1 MIKISFCIPTYN
13 FGKFIGETLQS
24 IVDQASDEIEIE
36 IVIGDGAST
45 DNTRDIVRKF
55 QDKFS
60 FIHYYKFNNKG
71 GIDKDLARTVELSN
85 GEYCWL
91 LSADDVLMPGSINAM
106 LKYISSSNSIYLVNR
121 VECDTSLNQIYTKS
135 WLLDTQLDREFDF
148 SVSEEL
154 KEYLYLA
161 TGLGSIFSFMSSI
174 IVSKTEWNSIKIDDT
189 FIGTNYSH
197 VFRLFDIAL
206 SGGRIKYI
214 KKPMI
219 YARLFNDSFM
229 SNGIGKRFLIDLDG
243 YKLVIY
249 KFFDKMEAGNLIKSI
264 MRKEHTWYQLLSL
277 RSRVTHKEW
286 SDLHQRF
293 IFYRYGAI
301 KLILIKFL
309 GSKVKLVQLA
319 RRVKKIFYKKA

>member
-1 MIKISFCIPTYN
+1 M
-13 FGKFIGETLQS
+13 
-24 IVDQASDEIEIE
+24 
-36 IVIGDGAST
+36 
-45 DNTRDIVRKF
+45 
-55 QDKFS
+55 
-60 FIHYYKFNNKG
+60 
-71 GIDKDLARTVELSN
+71 
-85 GEYCWL
+85 
-91 LSADDVLMPGSINAM
+91 
-106 LKYISSSNSIYLVNR
+106 
-121 VECDTSLNQIYTKS
+121 
-135 WLLDTQLDREFDF
+135 DTQLDREFDF

-229 SNGIGKRFLIDLDG
+229 SNGIGNRFLIDLDG

-301 KLILIKFL
+301 KVILIKFL